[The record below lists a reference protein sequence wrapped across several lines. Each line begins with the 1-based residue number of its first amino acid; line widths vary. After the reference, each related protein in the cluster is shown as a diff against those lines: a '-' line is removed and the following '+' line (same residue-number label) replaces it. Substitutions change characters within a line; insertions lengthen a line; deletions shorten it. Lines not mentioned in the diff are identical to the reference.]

1 MTVYDI
7 KNKASDI
14 MISSKDILFK
24 VFVVMGVVSTIFNSV
39 TNAVGGVI
47 TTILSLLVL
56 IVFLPFGHGYIV
68 SALKAVNN
76 RSDEITI
83 EEDGFVG
90 FRRFKEL
97 FGTYFIYNF
106 FMFIL
111 VFIFILISVVAMM
124 LMIPEVAMT
133 DFNSF
138 YTMTGDPM
146 AIFNVAIDVIGP
158 MMSVLLPAIIIV
170 GIIMIMYTLWFG
182 LTPYLL
188 EREGLRG
195 TAAMKRSMQLMKGY
209 KWLVFKVDISF
220 LGWMIVCGI
229 ITTVVEMVLPIA
241 VIVNLIG
248 VVVSVFFYESKLQVC
263 HAIVFEEIMLA
274 QNKGQTITE

>member
-24 VFVVMGVVSTIFNSV
+24 VFVIMGVISTLANGV
-39 TNAVGGVI
+39 VGMLGGTI
-47 TTILSLLVL
+47 ATILSLVVL
-56 IVFLPFGHGYIV
+56 IGFLPFGHGYIV
-68 SALKAVNN
+68 SSLKAVNN
-76 RSDEITI
+76 RSEEITV

-90 FRRFKEL
+90 FKRFKDL

-111 VFIFILISVVAMM
+111 LFIFILIIMTMIIISV
-124 LMIPEVAMT
+124 PEVMDIDLTPFYSTSINPTAMVT
-133 DFNSF
+133 
-138 YTMTGDPM
+138 
-146 AIFNVAIDVIGP
+146 VAIEALGTII
-158 MMSVLLPAIIIV
+158 SLLLPAIIVIGAV
-170 GIIMIMYTLWFG
+170 IIMYSLWFG

-209 KWLVFKVDISF
+209 KWLLFKVQLSF
-220 LGWMIVCGI
+220 IGWMIVCGI
-229 ITTVVEMVLPIA
+229 ITSIIGMILPITI
-241 VIVNLIG
+241 IVNLIG
-248 VVVSVFFYESKLQVC
+248 VVVGVFFYESKLQVC
-263 HAIVFEEIMLA
+263 RAIVFEEIMLA
-274 QNKGQTITE
+274 QNRGQTVTE